1 MVTSTDTQFQQAQDS
16 FDGLDVTL
24 ESTLPTFATDSF
36 QADIDITVDGL
47 KPTINVALVVDT
59 SGSTAGNSG
68 SDVDGDGTNDT
79 FLEAQQFAAKAFFQ
93 NLIDAGYP
101 PEDVTITFVEY
112 NSGAQLLGTFTLDE
126 QAAFEG
132 EVDALNSGGGT
143 NFEAG
148 LDTVIDTWTGLNADG
163 DPSNDVGPGSTNAVV
178 FLSDGVRNGG
188 DPADD
193 EAQVLLDS
201 FNAPVTAI
209 GVGANASLSDLNV
222 IDTTGGAEQVVDA
235 SNLADVINA
244 PPPLPELETVQI
256 IVDGQVLLELPV
268 GDPRLIET
276 PLGYTVDC
284 IEIEGYP
291 YTIGEDLE
299 VEIKA
304 TFNNGA
310 DVLTLGNIII
320 PQTVC
325 FVAGTLIL
333 TAHGPRAIETLTI
346 GDRVVTRDAG
356 MQPVHW
362 IGASRVTSH
371 MMARDPALRPIRVA
385 RDAFGAG
392 MPSRDLFLSRQHRVL
407 VRDWRAEVYFGV
419 ADGVLAPAAALV
431 NDATVTVDHSRD
443 NGVTYFHLATPRHA
457 IIYAEGVEVETF
469 LPSAR
474 TLAGMGDAA
483 RAEFL
488 ALFPVWRDGSAPAP
502 AVHPNLSV
510 TQARVMAP

>member
-1 MVTSTDTQFQQAQDS
+1 MVSSTDTQFQQAQDS

-36 QADIDITVDGL
+36 AADIDITVDGL

-59 SGSTAGNSG
+59 SGSTGGDSG

-101 PEDVTITFVEY
+101 PEDVTVTFVEY
-112 NSGAQLLGTFTLDE
+112 NSNAQLLGTFTLDE
-126 QAAFEG
+126 QAAFEA

-148 LDTVIDTWTGLNADG
+148 LDTVIDTWNGLNADG
-163 DPSNDVGPGSTNAVV
+163 DPNNDVDGDSTNAVV

-193 EAQVLLDS
+193 ESQVLLDS
-201 FNAPVTAI
+201 FDAPVTAI
-209 GVGANASLSDLNV
+209 GVGANASLNDLNV

-256 IVDGQVLLELPV
+256 IVDGQVLVELPV

-276 PLGYTVDC
+276 PLGFTVDC
-284 IEIEGYP
+284 IEVDGYP

-304 TFNNGA
+304 TFNNGM

-325 FVAGTLIL
+325 FVEGTMIL
-333 TAHGPRAIETLTI
+333 TPEGPRAVEALSP

-356 MQPVHW
+356 VQRVRW
-362 IGASRVTSH
+362 VGASRVTAA
-371 MMARDPALRPIRVA
+371 MMARDPMLRPIRVA
-385 RDAFGAG
+385 AGALGPDA
-392 MPSRDLFLSRQHRVL
+392 PSRDLYLSRQHRVL
-407 VRDWRAEVYFGV
+407 VRDWRAEVYFG
-419 ADGVLAPAAALV
+419 APDGVLAPVGAML
-431 NDATVTVDHSRD
+431 NDTTITVDHGRSD
-443 NGVTYFHLATPRHA
+443 GVTYYHVATPSHA
-457 IIYAEGVEVETF
+457 VIYAEGLETETF

-474 TLAGMGDAA
+474 TIQGMSAAA
-483 RAEFL
+483 RVEFL
-488 ALFPVWRDGSAPAP
+488 ALFPRAQDQGAPDRA
-502 AVHPNLSV
+502 AQANLPV
-510 TQARVMAP
+510 GLARVLAR